1 MTGEKYIDVDGIK
14 TRYFEKGSGPVV
26 VLFHGGHFGS
36 HDAADCAEDWSL
48 NFDGLAERFHVF
60 AVDKIGQGFT
70 DNPKRDEDYTMAA
83 VVQHAYGSLRTL
95 GLRNVH
101 PVGHSRG
108 AYLVARL
115 TLEHPELF
123 KTCILVDT
131 NTLAPGISKNETVMA
146 NPPLPRLSR
155 ESQRWVLQ
163 RYSFG
168 YEHITEEWV
177 DAMMRVVALPKYQEA
192 VRKMEEAGL
201 QDNSLLAA
209 PREAKDETLGIIRDR
224 GLGNQHCSP
233 GRTMTPRRRL
243 IKVMRYSILL
253 HGTRMIRECVFLI
266 ARAIS
271 RTENIPRNSM
281 KCCVASSSE
290 TGDGFGSCSAE
301 ADFDRA
307 FSESVALSF
316 CLGELLRLSAE
327 TGRRPNEERK
337 RSRSLG
343 AGCKRCAECAAP
355 RWHSVISGPTY
366 QAYSIGSV
374 A

>member
-1 MTGEKYIDVDGIK
+1 MMTAEKYIDVDGIK

-83 VVQHAYGSLRTL
+83 VVQHAYGFVRTL

-168 YEHITEEWV
+168 YEHITQEWLE
-177 DAMMRVVALPKYQEA
+177 AMMRVVALPKYQEA

-201 QDNSLLAA
+201 RVTRFLPHLA
-209 PREAKDETLGIIRDR
+209 RQKDETLGLIRERGFDR
-224 GLGNQHCSP
+224 PTLLAWGITTRP
-233 GRTMTPRRRL
+233 RRL
-243 IKVMRYSILL
+243 IKVMRYLISLR
-253 HGTRMIRECVFLI
+253 GTRTIRECIFLI

-271 RTENIPRNSM
+271 RTESILRNSI
-281 KCCVASSSE
+281 KCCVASSRE
-290 TGDGFGSCSAE
+290 TGDDFGSYSAE
-301 ADFDRA
+301 ADFR
-307 FSESVALSF
+307 SV
-316 CLGELLRLSAE
+316 
-327 TGRRPNEERK
+327 
-337 RSRSLG
+337 
-343 AGCKRCAECAAP
+343 
-355 RWHSVISGPTY
+355 V
-366 QAYSIGSV
+366 YSI
-374 A
+374 

>member
-48 NFDGLAERFHVF
+48 NFDGLAEWFHVF

-83 VVQHAYGSLRTL
+83 VVQHAYGFLKTL

-115 TLEHPELF
+115 ALEHPELF

-146 NPPLPRLSR
+146 NPPRPRLSR

-168 YEHITEEWV
+168 FEHITDEWL
-177 DAMMRVVALPKYQEA
+177 DAMMRVAVLPKYQEA

-201 QDNSLLAA
+201 RVTRFLPHLA
-209 PREAKDETLGIIRDR
+209 RQKDETLGLIRERGFDR
-224 GLGNQHCSP
+224 PTLLAWGITTRP
-233 GRTMTPRRRL
+233 RRL
-243 IKVMRYSILL
+243 IKVMRYLISLR
-253 HGTRMIRECVFLI
+253 GTRTIRECIFLI

-271 RTENIPRNSM
+271 RTESILRNSI
-281 KCCVASSSE
+281 KCCVASSRE
-290 TGDGFGSCSAE
+290 TGDDFGSYSAE
-301 ADFDRA
+301 ADFR
-307 FSESVALSF
+307 SV
-316 CLGELLRLSAE
+316 
-327 TGRRPNEERK
+327 
-337 RSRSLG
+337 
-343 AGCKRCAECAAP
+343 
-355 RWHSVISGPTY
+355 V
-366 QAYSIGSV
+366 YSI
-374 A
+374 